1 MGEYLVRNIN
11 RRKEMKVILVIIALF
26 SLVIGASINDMAVNI
41 LEQIYA
47 GMFYIIAMIAFSTF
61 ALLFKDGGFNPKW
74 KNWLRRECGLE
85 DETSRNL
92 DQSKSGRDGNTD
104 GPDVIIVDLGENNNM
119 R

>member
-1 MGEYLVRNIN
+1 
-11 RRKEMKVILVIIALF
+11 MKVILVIIALF

-41 LEQIYA
+41 LERIYA

-85 DETSRNL
+85 DEKNCASETGRSGETDRN
-92 DQSKSGRDGNTD
+92 S

>member
-1 MGEYLVRNIN
+1 
-11 RRKEMKVILVIIALF
+11 MKVILVIIALF

-85 DETSRNL
+85 DEKVRASET
-92 DQSKSGRDGNTD
+92 GRPGETD
-104 GPDVIIVDLGENNNM
+104 SNSGPDVIIVDLGENNSM

>member
-1 MGEYLVRNIN
+1 
-11 RRKEMKVILVIIALF
+11 MKVILVIIALF

-47 GMFYIIAMIAFSTF
+47 GMFYVIAMIAFSTF

-85 DETSRNL
+85 DEKVCASEAGKPGET
-92 DQSKSGRDGNTD
+92 DGNS